1 MAASQ
6 NLSFLLGLGVGGAVG
21 LLFAPRP
28 GEALRTDLRSRA
40 EDGGDFL
47 RRRGGELRHQT
58 EEILKKGRGSF
69 DVRKDRVAAA
79 LAAGRQA
86 YRSSVA
92 ASADSEPA

>member
-47 RRRGGELRHQT
+47 RRRSGELRHQT

-69 DVRKDRVAAA
+69 DVRKDRMAAA

-92 ASADSEPA
+92 ASADSEPT